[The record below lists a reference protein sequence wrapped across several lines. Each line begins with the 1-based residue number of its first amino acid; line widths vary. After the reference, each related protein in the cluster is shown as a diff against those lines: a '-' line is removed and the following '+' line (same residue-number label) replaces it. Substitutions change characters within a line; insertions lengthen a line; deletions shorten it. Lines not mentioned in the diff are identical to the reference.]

1 MRSPKG
7 SGGSVLTQLLE
18 YSPCVSV
25 FPALGAPAHSWAV
38 FGFPGGPW
46 GEDEGGPEGWSL
58 EGSKGTPGSPSSLPP
73 PLPRSGLSY
82 ARRGVPNDPTR

>member
-46 GEDEGGPEGWSL
+46 GEDEGGRRAGLWRAP
-58 EGSKGTPGSPSSLPP
+58 KGPLGLHAPPPSSPP
-73 PLPRSGLSY
+73 PFWPQLCPQRC
-82 ARRGVPNDPTR
+82 AK